1 MKEKLN
7 NLPYLK
13 SRRKDLRNHSTSAE
27 ATLWNLLKGSQL
39 EGYKFRRQHS
49 IGNYIV
55 DFYCPNKKLAVE
67 LDGQVHKETEQAEK
81 DIERTVF
88 LNEKGIT
95 IIRIENKN
103 IFTNTS
109 AVLDYILQ
117 HLK

>member
-1 MKEKLN
+1 MTNKLN
-7 NLPYLK
+7 NLSYLK
-13 SRRKDLRNHSTSAE
+13 SRRKELRNNSTSAE
-27 ATLWNLLKGSQL
+27 AALWNLLKGSQL

-55 DFYCPNKKLAVE
+55 DFYCAKKKLAVE
-67 LDGQVHKETEQAEK
+67 LDGQIHFETAQAIK
-81 DIERTVF
+81 DGERAKF

-95 IIRIENKN
+95 VIRIENKN
-103 IFTNTS
+103 VFSNTS